1 MVLNVCNVRHR
12 PLNSEVNI
20 VIEDSEE
27 GGADVVGTTG
37 GALGVVGGAEDVA
50 SGMGIV
56 EGATGESDMI
66 FAGIL
71 ACCDYCGCSSCGI
84 FGCAGLAEAPG
95 GAT

>member
-1 MVLNVCNVRHR
+1 M
-12 PLNSEVNI
+12 
-20 VIEDSEE
+20 
-27 GGADVVGTTG
+27 TG
-37 GALGVVGGAEDVA
+37 GISGVVEGAEDVA

-56 EGATGESDMI
+56 EGATGASDMI

-84 FGCAGLAEAPG
+84 YGCAGLAEAPG

>member
-1 MVLNVCNVRHR
+1 MVIVDSDVGGVNVA
-12 PLNSEVNI
+12 SM
-20 VIEDSEE
+20 
-27 GGADVVGTTG
+27 TG
-37 GALGVVGGAEDVA
+37 GISGVVGGAEDVA